1 MQCMSSIATRDV
13 EMSMV
18 DNSKVS
24 LNTNIDD
31 KKLKTESIP
40 NG

>member
-1 MQCMSSIATRDV
+1 MQCISSIATRDV
-13 EMSMV
+13 EMSVV

-24 LNTNIDD
+24 LND